1 MNIIE
6 SVYTNKNFTRA
17 RDIQIPDIYN
27 RRFKTGK
34 EDLDFLFGGAGFL
47 PGQTI
52 TVAAGAGTGK
62 TVFLLQLMQTLED
75 QGKRT
80 AYISGEENLEQVS
93 FTCKR
98 LNVTSVPLAN
108 LIYIEEIEEAV
119 KTYQLEFLVLDSY
132 PTIQTHKK
140 NLNSAQKEKYII
152 SRLVKIAKEQEVCI
166 ALVLHMTKDN
176 KFKGSTV
183 LNHAVDTFMTIEK
196 NPLDMSLRD
205 FQIHK
210 NRFGG
215 VSLVAFP
222 FGSFGYQFEASKT
235 EDFSAVSKPKKTSK
249 PDLIFQALS
258 TPKTQAQLSSETEI
272 SGQYLSS
279 ILRQGILE
287 GKISKKGKGVEALY
301 EKNS

>member
-1 MNIIE
+1 MKIID
-6 SVYTNKNFTRA
+6 SYSINKNFTRA

-47 PGQTI
+47 PGQIITI
-52 TVAAGAGTGK
+52 AAGAGTGK
-62 TVFLLQLMQTLED
+62 SVFLLQLMQTLED

-108 LIYIEEIEEAV
+108 LLYIEEIEEAV
-119 KTYQLEFLVLDSY
+119 KTHRLEFLVLDSY
-132 PTIQTHKK
+132 PTIETQKK
-140 NLNSAQKEKYII
+140 NLSATEKEKYII
-152 SRLVKIAKEQEVCI
+152 SRLVKMAKEQEVCV

-176 KFKGSTV
+176 KFKGSTI

-196 NPLDMSLRD
+196 NPLDMGVRD

-222 FGSFGYQFEASKT
+222 FGSFGYQFEAIKT
-235 EDFSAVSKPKKTSK
+235 EDFSVVSKPKKVSK
-249 PDLIFQALS
+249 TDLVIQALS
-258 TPKTQAQLSSETEI
+258 VPKTQAQLSSETEI

-287 GKISKKGKGVEALY
+287 GKIFKKGKGVEALY
-301 EKNS
+301 EKKK